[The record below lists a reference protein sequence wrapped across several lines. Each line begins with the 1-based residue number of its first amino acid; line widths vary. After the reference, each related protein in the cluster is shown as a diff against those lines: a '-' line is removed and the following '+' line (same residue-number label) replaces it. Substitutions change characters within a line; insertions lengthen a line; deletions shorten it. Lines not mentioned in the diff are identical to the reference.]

1 MALSSFDLNLRLNDV
16 LVKKAMD
23 EFDSRKVSI
32 EEMKTFI
39 RYRNFN
45 LGQDAK
51 LVADVFKAYQEKIK
65 VPKEN

>member
-1 MALSSFDLNLRLNDV
+1 MSLSSFDLNLKLNDI

-23 EFDSRKVSI
+23 EFDSKRVTI

-51 LVADVFKAYQEKIK
+51 LVQDVFTAYQEKIK
-65 VPKEN
+65 STKGN